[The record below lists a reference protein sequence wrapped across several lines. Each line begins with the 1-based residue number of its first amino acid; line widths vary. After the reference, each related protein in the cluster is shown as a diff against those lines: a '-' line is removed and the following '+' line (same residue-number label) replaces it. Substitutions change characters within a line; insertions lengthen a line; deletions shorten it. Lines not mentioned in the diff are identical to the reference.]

1 MNKFVPL
8 LFAALVASAAL
19 APSVSAQPYPNKPI
33 RLLVGLP
40 PGAGP
45 DVEARQ
51 FAAQLAIE
59 LGQPVVVDN
68 RPGGAQ
74 LLALEALAKSP
85 ADGYTLAVGQPSN
98 LAANLRLYDRPSFD
112 VEKDLMPV
120 SLLAEHPWLLYIN
133 AKLPAKTLAEFIALA
148 REKPGDITYA
158 TTGVG
163 SYQHITAEWFQKLT
177 GTKLKHVPYGAT
189 SWQND
194 LVAGHVDATFYPL
207 ITLAEHVKAGKLRA
221 LAISGKERSALLPDV
236 PTFAEAGV
244 PEYTVRAWFGLVA
257 PAGTPAP
264 IIEQLANSSARAAA
278 TTGFREFMGKNG
290 AIAVGSS
297 QADFDRHLKVERV
310 RWRGVIS
317 DANIKLD

>member
-19 APSVSAQPYPNKPI
+19 APSASAQPYPNRPI

-59 LGQPVVVDN
+59 LGQPVVVEN
-68 RPGGAQ
+68 RPGGTQ
-74 LLALEALAKSP
+74 LLALEALAKSS

-98 LAANLRLYDRPSFD
+98 LAANPRLYDRPSFD

-133 AKLPAKTLAEFIALA
+133 AKVPATTLAEFIALA
-148 REKPGDITYA
+148 RAKPGELTYA

-163 SYQHITAEWFQKLT
+163 GFQHLTAEWFQKLA
-177 GTKLKHVPYGAT
+177 GIQLKHVPYGAT

-207 ITLAEHVKAGKLRA
+207 LTLAEHVKAGKLRA
-221 LAISGKERSALLPDV
+221 LAISSKERSPQLPDV
-236 PTFAEAGV
+236 PTFVQAGL
-244 PEYTVRAWFGLVA
+244 PEYSARAWFGLVA

-264 IIEQLANSSARAAA
+264 IIEQLATASARAAA
-278 TTGFREFMGKNG
+278 STSFRDFMGKNG
-290 AIAVGSS
+290 ATTMGSS
-297 QADFDRHLKVERV
+297 AAEFDRYLKTERG

-317 DANIKLD
+317 AANIKLD

>member
-19 APSVSAQPYPNKPI
+19 APSASAQPYPSKPL
-33 RLLVGLP
+33 RLLVGVP

-59 LGQPVVVDN
+59 LGQPVVVEN

-74 LLALEALAKSP
+74 LLALEALAKSS

-98 LAANLRLYDRPSFD
+98 LAANPRLYDRPSFD
-112 VEKDLMPV
+112 VEKDLV
-120 SLLAEHPWLLYIN
+120 AISLLAEHPWLLYIN
-133 AKLPAKTLAEFIALA
+133 AKLPAKSLTEFIALA

-163 SYQHITAEWFQKLT
+163 SYQHLTAEWFQKLT
-177 GTKLKHVPYGAT
+177 GVRLKHVPYGAT

-207 ITLAEHVKAGKLRA
+207 ITLAEHAKAGKLRA

-236 PTFAEAGV
+236 PTFAEAGL
-244 PEYTVRAWFGLVA
+244 PEYNVRAWFGLVA

-264 IIEQLANSSARAAA
+264 IIEQLANASAKAAA
-278 TTGFREFMGKNG
+278 TLSFREFMGKNG
-290 AIAVGSS
+290 AIAMGGT
-297 QADFDRHLKVERV
+297 AAEFDRYLKSERG